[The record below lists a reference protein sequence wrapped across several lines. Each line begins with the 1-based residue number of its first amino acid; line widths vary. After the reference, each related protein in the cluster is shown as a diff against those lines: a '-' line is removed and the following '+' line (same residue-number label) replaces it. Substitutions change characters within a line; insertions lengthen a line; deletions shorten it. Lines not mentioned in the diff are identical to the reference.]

1 MNALPYERRE
11 LEVMAKTKEISE
23 DKERIADMLMD
34 YPEQFAALLLGVMG
48 GNYCDA
54 ALEIRQYIQQIAL
67 ARAEEDV
74 PSVSDELHW
83 GGEFDHEE
91 NR

>member
-1 MNALPYERRE
+1 MNALPYARRE
-11 LEVMAKTKEISE
+11 LEVIAKMKEISE

-54 ALEIRQYIQQIAL
+54 ALGKQRRAL
-67 ARAEEDV
+67 
-74 PSVSDELHW
+74 
-83 GGEFDHEE
+83 
-91 NR
+91 